1 MRFLVDANVAS
12 EPTRQQPD
20 RRALTWLHRH
30 ELECAVNPIILAEI
44 QIGILRLPASRRR
57 RLLEGWFD
65 DAIRALA
72 VLDINAETAEIWA
85 ALVAELQRKGRAMPV
100 KDSLIAATARQHD
113 LTVATRN
120 VADYRY
126 AGVKVVNPFAT

>member
-20 RRALTWLHRH
+20 RRALAWLHRH

-44 QIGILRLPASRRR
+44 QIGILTLPASRRR
-57 RLLEGWFD
+57 RLLEDWFD
-65 DAIRALA
+65 DAIRALD

-85 ALVAELQRKGRAMPV
+85 ALVAELRRKGRAMPV

-126 AGVKVVNPFAT
+126 AGVKIVNPFAT